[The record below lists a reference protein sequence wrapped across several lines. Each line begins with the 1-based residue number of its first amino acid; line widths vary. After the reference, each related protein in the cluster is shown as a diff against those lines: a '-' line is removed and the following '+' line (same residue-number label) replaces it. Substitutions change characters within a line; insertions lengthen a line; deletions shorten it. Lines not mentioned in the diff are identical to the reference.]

1 MTGGDGVLVCVGWH
15 LLSCWG
21 TARQRCRADKAHT
34 SPEAL
39 PARCRPPL
47 SCWIPWLGV
56 GQGWGR
62 GWAVAAR
69 GARARDENRNLP
81 CTAKREKPDVFVSNF
96 SSFARMGVTPNHIT
110 KTKR

>member
-69 GARARDENRNLP
+69 GARARDENTKLALP
-81 CTAKREKPDVFVSNF
+81 SAKNPMYLFQTFHRLQEW
-96 SSFARMGVTPNHIT
+96 G
-110 KTKR
+110 